1 MASAWSQLNP
11 GERRKLAGTPA
22 RLREMMARKAI
33 TARGR
38 NVAVAQALVA
48 MTSAARTA
56 MASRRP
62 GSANAQHLSAARS
75 LVRDRMSLLGRKPD
89 EEEDVEDE
97 QATSSPVATSGADPV
112 MLQLPPSIAAQ
123 MRRRGGLSAM
133 RHWAPRGAL
142 QVEREGLLEADPPA
156 PIDTLSGADETPPKE
171 RSISIQFYRDGVGRY
186 RGLAYVPLTLRD
198 KVSGNPRRVI
208 VAVELKAT
216 IEDEPTGVGADVAS
230 TVTQSIVAPLLD
242 KVAAVLS
249 HPLAALAAS
258 ATVLIPGV
266 GPAYLV
272 SYAIGQSLVD
282 FALRKARS

>member
-38 NVAVAQALVA
+38 NAAVAQALLA
-48 MTSAARTA
+48 MTTATRTA

-62 GSANAQHLSAARS
+62 GGAILQRISIP
-75 LVRDRMSLLGRKPD
+75 RMLERKPNDEAD
-89 EEEDVEDE
+89 EEEDDD
-97 QATSSPVATSGADPV
+97 QATSNPAATSGADPI

-123 MRRRGGLSAM
+123 MRRRGGLSAV

-156 PIDTLSGADETPPKE
+156 PIDTLSGADETPLKE

-198 KVSGNPRRVI
+198 KVTGNPRRVL

-216 IEDEPTGVGADVAS
+216 IEDEPTGVGADIAS
-230 TVTQSIVAPLLD
+230 TVSQSIVAPLLD
-242 KVAAVLS
+242 RVAAVLS